1 MRCFVFLPNKLYTFS
16 ESTLALL
23 TPVLDALGSDPASV
37 TALCD
42 RVSPTIGSTDFLDA
56 LTCLYALRA
65 IDYDDQ
71 KGAVTR
77 A

>member
-1 MRCFVFLPNKLYTFS
+1 MFLPNKLYTFG

-23 TPVLDALGSDPASV
+23 APVLDALGSHPTSV
-37 TALCD
+37 TALRD
-42 RVSPTIGSTDFLDA
+42 RVSPTMDSTDFVDA

-71 KGAVTR
+71 KGVVTR

>member
-1 MRCFVFLPNKLYTFS
+1 MFLPNKLYTFS

-23 TPVLDALGSDPASV
+23 TPVIDALGSEPARV
-37 TALCD
+37 TALRD
-42 RVSPTIGSTDFLDA
+42 RVDPAMDSTDFLDA
-56 LTCLYALRA
+56 LTCLYALRV

-71 KGAVTR
+71 NGLVTR

>member
-1 MRCFVFLPNKLYTFS
+1 MFLPNKLYTFG

-23 TPVLDALGSDPASV
+23 APVLDALGSDPTSV
-37 TALCD
+37 TALRD
-42 RVSPTIGSTDFLDA
+42 RVSPTMDSTDFVDA

-71 KGAVTR
+71 KGVVTR

>member
-1 MRCFVFLPNKLYTFS
+1 MFLPNKLYTFN

-23 TPVLDALGSDPASV
+23 APVLDGLGSEPASV
-37 TALCD
+37 SAL
-42 RVSPTIGSTDFLDA
+42 RTIVGAEMNTTNFLDA

-71 KGAVTR
+71 KGVVTR